1 MIKDGQTQQSPHHWE
16 SAYLSISKT
25 GELHGSESG
34 NKVHIILALWHK
46 TQERRSQRLSQRAI
60 RDSLSD
66 PIMMNIATHPSDSR
80 LLTQPCRGC
89 SAFVWRALLQGHGHE
104 RKKSNRSSN
113 KSVLPATS
121 PGLKYT
127 QQFIQLP
134 SISCNMICGG

>member
-1 MIKDGQTQQSPHHWE
+1 MAKHSKALITGRALTSPFLRQENYMGQSQVTKCTSF
-16 SAYLSISKT
+16 
-25 GELHGSESG
+25 
-34 NKVHIILALWHK
+34 WHYGMK
-46 TQERRSQRLSQRAI
+46 HKKGDPRDSLSQRAI